1 MGHSQISRQMP
12 RSLAVGVDVGGTAI
26 KTLLV
31 DDRRQALY
39 THSAPT
45 DTSSRA
51 ATFTSIV
58 AALEQTL
65 AAAGIDATQVCTIGL
80 GVPGQNDP
88 HTGIVRLAVNLHWQD
103 FPLTER
109 LTARFGVPCFL
120 DKDLYMA
127 TLGVYRFDNP
137 AATRNLAYV
146 AIGTGLAAGIVLDG
160 VLLRGVH
167 GLAGELGHVIVEPDG
182 ALCNCGTHGCLET
195 IVSASGAVRLA
206 REAIASGVATVLRD
220 LQPLTARAIY
230 GAAAAGDPAA
240 AAIVDR
246 IGVEL
251 GRALRTVM
259 MSYDVEE
266 IVLGGGVTQAGA
278 RFLQPV
284 LAEWARQSSA
294 SALARKLLQP
304 ERLRLT
310 DLTRNMGAWGAAAF
324 ALDQMQNRH

>member
-1 MGHSQISRQMP
+1 MSHLNASQP
-12 RSLAVGVDVGGTAI
+12 LAIGVDVGGTAI

-31 DDRRQALY
+31 DDRQRPIH
-39 THSAPT
+39 THAAPT
-45 DTSSRA
+45 DTRDRE

-58 AALEQTL
+58 AAIEQTL
-65 AAAGIDATQVCTIGL
+65 AAAGAAASQLSTIGL

-88 HTGIVRLAVNLHWQD
+88 QTGVVRLAVNLHWQE
-103 FPLTER
+103 FPLTARLAER
-109 LTARFGVPCFL
+109 FCVPCFL

-127 TLGVYRFDNP
+127 TLGVYQFDNP
-137 AATRNLAYV
+137 TATRNLAYV

-167 GLAGELGHVIVEPDG
+167 GLAGELGHVIVEPEG
-182 ALCNCGTHGCLET
+182 ARCNCGTRGCLET

-206 REAIASGVATVLRD
+206 REAISSGVPTVLRD

-230 GAAAAGDPAA
+230 GAAAAGDSAA
-240 AAIVDR
+240 KVIVDR

-278 RFLQPV
+278 QFLQPV
-284 LAEWARQSSA
+284 LDEWARQSSA
-294 SALARKLLQP
+294 SALARKLLRP
-304 ERLRLT
+304 ELVRLA
-310 DLTRNMGAWGAAAF
+310 DLTRNMGAWGAVAF
-324 ALDQMQNRH
+324 ALDQVQDKG